1 MNKILAVFILVLS
14 IMCQS
19 QAQVKIIFDTDFGGD
34 ADDLG
39 ALAMLHTLVNNGECD
54 LLAVMSWSTESKVI
68 PAIDAVNRYYG
79 HPDIPLGIRHA
90 DQWQVDKW
98 NYNHPIAEQ
107 FPYELTN
114 DDVMDATS
122 LYRKIL
128 ASHPDK
134 SIVIVT
140 VGPLANIQNLLQ
152 SEADEYS
159 ELTGKALIE
168 KKVKEFVVMGG
179 KFPEGKG
186 EWNFDGRMK
195 GVTKYVFE
203 HLTVPV
209 VFSGFEIGVRIK
221 TGEVFNRIGK
231 NTPLYVGFMHF
242 SKNASWM
249 KESFKGDI
257 LDNSTYDQTAILYA
271 VRGGL
276 GKYWTKVEGGYCE
289 IDDNG
294 DNRWIKGEV
303 TNQSY
308 LVLKEDPEKM
318 ASLIEKLMLDA
329 KFTLAENNDHIFVEA
344 EDFTHQSEYD
354 VRKWYI
360 LNESLGHPEFSAIKP
375 DIWKDASGESY
386 IQILPDTRI
395 THDDPFLRGENYSN
409 VPGKLAVLH
418 YQVEIKTPGRYYVW
432 IKAFS
437 SGTEDN
443 GLHVGYNGNWP
454 ESGQRMQWC
463 EGKNQWTWASKQRT
477 DNNHCG
483 IPGKIFLD
491 FAQSGEYDIQ
501 FSMREDGFRFDS
513 FILTPDINF
522 IPQGNVDHDRNAES
536 MVKKWEIIDLPFR
549 TSKNVEQPFDVSFS
563 AAFTHESGESII
575 VPGFFNGENQWVIR
589 FSSAIPGTWNY
600 LTNSGLEQLNSIAGK
615 VRVSAENAE
624 NQHGAI
630 KVSSQNAQRF
640 CYEDGTS
647 FFPLAFELDWL
658 FALDAQNQDD
668 IPRTKSI
675 ISAIKENGF
684 NKVIMNVYAYDA
696 KWGERDKIDPKYNF
710 AEPEVFPFGG
720 NNAHPDHGTINI
732 GFFKHFD
739 RVMQHLHE
747 NEIVSHLMIYV
758 WNKKVNWPKPGSM
771 EDNMYFDY
779 VVKRYQAFP
788 NLIWDISKEALA
800 YGMDDMDYIVER
812 IDRLRKLDGH
822 KRLVTVHDYKFC
834 RSYPGLVDFVSV
846 QEWRPNLYN
855 EMLKI
860 VSEHPD
866 KPVFNV
872 EHGGYE
878 KTMHSIFD
886 GAYNDPVVC
895 LERSYTCIFA
905 GTYTTYYWQNS
916 SWYELVFEP
925 FALPEENQPHF
936 HYYKH
941 LTDFFSRYNYN
952 KLVADQYFY
961 STYCLT
967 DNDSTYLFLA
977 PCGMNAI
984 EGMPP
989 ENLRN
994 KKVNVSWFNPLT
1006 GEYSNT
1012 EAKNLG
1018 SWMAFKK
1025 PDEVNSSFALVIV
1038 KIAGD

>member
-1 MNKILAVFILVLS
+1 MMLLLQPGIFQLHGQKFQTKKWDIVDIPFKVKNETNKPLEVKFNAVF
-14 IMCQS
+14 Q
-19 QAQVKIIFDTDFGGD
+19 
-34 ADDLG
+34 
-39 ALAMLHTLVNNGECD
+39 HVNGKLMEIPGFYNGEKT
-54 LLAVMSWSTESKVI
+54 WI
-68 PAIDAVNRYYG
+68 
-79 HPDIPLGIRHA
+79 IRFCPSLEGRWIY
-90 DQWQVDKW
+90 Q
-98 NYNHPIAEQ
+98 
-107 FPYELTN
+107 TN
-114 DDVMDATS
+114 SS
-122 LYRKIL
+122 L
-128 ASHPDK
+128 K
-134 SIVIVT
+134 S
-140 VGPLANIQNLLQ
+140 L
-152 SEADEYS
+152 D
-159 ELTGKALIE
+159 
-168 KKVKEFVVMGG
+168 
-179 KFPEGKG
+179 
-186 EWNFDGRMK
+186 RM
-195 GVTKYVFE
+195 
-203 HLTVPV
+203 
-209 VFSGFEIGVRIK
+209 
-221 TGEVFNRIGK
+221 TGEVIVIPNQNSNRHG
-231 NTPLYVGFMHF
+231 T
-242 SKNASWM
+242 
-249 KESFKGDI
+249 
-257 LDNSTYDQTAILYA
+257 
-271 VRGGL
+271 
-276 GKYWTKVEGGYCE
+276 
-289 IDDNG
+289 
-294 DNRWIKGEV
+294 
-303 TNQSY
+303 
-308 LVLKEDPEKM
+308 
-318 ASLIEKLMLDA
+318 
-329 KFTLAENNDHIFVEA
+329 
-344 EDFTHQSEYD
+344 
-354 VRKWYI
+354 
-360 LNESLGHPEFSAIKP
+360 
-375 DIWKDASGESY
+375 
-386 IQILPDTRI
+386 
-395 THDDPFLRGENYSN
+395 
-409 VPGKLAVLH
+409 
-418 YQVEIKTPGRYYVW
+418 VEICKENPR
-432 IKAFS
+432 
-437 SGTEDN
+437 
-443 GLHVGYNGNWP
+443 
-454 ESGQRMQWC
+454 
-463 EGKNQWTWASKQRT
+463 
-477 DNNHCG
+477 
-483 IPGKIFLD
+483 
-491 FAQSGEYDIQ
+491 
-501 FSMREDGFRFDS
+501 RF
-513 FILTPDINF
+513 I
-522 IPQGNVDHDRNAES
+522 
-536 MVKKWEIIDLPFR
+536 
-549 TSKNVEQPFDVSFS
+549 
-563 AAFTHESGESII
+563 
-575 VPGFFNGENQWVIR
+575 
-589 FSSAIPGTWNY
+589 
-600 LTNSGLEQLNSIAGK
+600 
-615 VRVSAENAE
+615 
-624 NQHGAI
+624 
-630 KVSSQNAQRF
+630 
-640 CYEDGTS
+640 YEDGTPY
-647 FFPLAFELDWL
+647 FPLAFEMDWL
-658 FALDAQNQDD
+658 FALDADNAVG
-668 IPRTKSI
+668 IPRTRQI
-675 ISAIKENGF
+675 IESLEENGF
-684 NKVIMNVYAYDA
+684 NKVIMNVYAYNA
-696 KWGERDKIDPKYNF
+696 KWGERESIDPLYNF
-710 AEPEVFPFGG
+710 AEPEIFPFGG

-788 NLIWDISKEALA
+788 NLVWDISKEALA